1 MECCVEPVSTLIL
14 LHNGNLPGVEHL
26 AGPTLRLLGHHWQ
39 SGGTDKSAP
48 PYHTTHVEIIGV
60 SLSSLLPGLLFD
72 GLDASKCTSRK
83 IMRLLCTYQVVDEI
97 MTFFKRQ

>member
-1 MECCVEPVSTLIL
+1 MECCAEAVSTLIL
-14 LHNGNLPGVEHL
+14 LHSDNVPGVGHL

-48 PYHTTHVEIIGV
+48 PYHTTHVEIIMV

-72 GLDASKCTSRK
+72 GLDASKCTSCK
-83 IMRLLCTYQVVDEI
+83 IMRLLRTYQVFDEVG
-97 MTFFKRQ
+97 TSFSRQ